1 MIDLVIVGGG
11 PAGLAAAY
19 SAWQHGLRDILILER
34 DNELGGILNQCIH
47 NGFGLHRFGEQ
58 LTGPEYAGRCIE
70 LLRSTGVRVELGTMV
85 LDVTPDKKIHCVS
98 REKGYQILEARSI
111 ILCMGC
117 RERTR
122 GAIGIPGTRPAG
134 IYTAGAAQ
142 RYVNME
148 GYLVGK
154 RVLILGSGDIGLIMA
169 RRMTLEGAK
178 VLACVEVMPYSGGL
192 TRNIVQCLQDF
203 DIPLYL
209 SHTIVDIQGKAR
221 VEKATVAKVDENR
234 RPIPGTE
241 MEFDVDTILLSVG
254 LIPENELTRQAGI
267 PMDPHTKGA
276 VVYENMETG
285 IPGVFACGNVVHV
298 HDLVDFVSGESD
310 LAGASAAAYVLKGEA
325 ADTVVLD
332 LVPGNGVGYTVPQR
346 VRPADVDR
354 SVNISFRVRQNY
366 GPSQITVTCGGRQ
379 LARFKRQRMAPG
391 EMEHIALPKVLL
403 EKSRRPA
410 DRCGRGGYCRMSSIK
425 EVICICCPCGCHL
438 QVDPENDY
446 NVTGNACPN
455 GAAYGR
461 EELTHPTRIITST
474 VRVEG
479 GLYPRCPVKT
489 AQAVPKEK
497 MTEVMAALD
506 RVTLHAPVR
515 TGQVVLADVCGT
527 GVDVVATRNL

>member
-1 MIDLVIVGGG
+1 MFQGYDQQTVDFLWGIRFNNDRSWFQEHKEQYQTHLLAPTRALGEQLYD
-11 PAGLAAAY
+11 GLHAMLP
-19 SAWQHGLRDILILER
+19 HEPLILKVSRIYR
-34 DNELGGILNQCIH
+34 DARRLHGQGPYKDHLWLCVRTGDQDWTGRPTFYFEIAPDYYSYGM
-47 NGFGLHRFGEQ
+47 GFWCAAPALMALYRQRIDADPKPLEKLVRRFDRQ
-58 LTGPEYAGRCIE
+58 QTFRLTGPEYAGRYIE
-70 LLRSTGVRVELGTMV
+70 MLRSTGVRVELGTMV
-85 LDVTPDKKIHCVS
+85 LEVTPDKKIHCVS
-98 REKGYQILEARSI
+98 KEKGYQILEAKSV

-209 SHTIVDIQGKAR
+209 SHTIVDIQGDTR
-221 VEKATVAKVDENR
+221 VEKAIVAKVDENR

-310 LAGASAAAYVLKGEA
+310 RAGAAAAAYVLHGETPDA
-325 ADTVVLD
+325 AVLD

-346 VRPADVDR
+346 VRPADVDKG
-354 SVNISFRVRQNY
+354 VEISFRVRQNY
-366 GPSQITVTCGGRQ
+366 GPSQITITCGEKQ

-391 EMEHIALPKVLL
+391 EMEHITLPGALLAK
-403 EKSRRPA
+403 A
-410 DRCGRGGYCRMSSIK
+410 DGPLT
-425 EVICICCPCGCHL
+425 VA
-438 QVDPENDY
+438 V
-446 NVTGNACPN
+446 
-455 GAAYGR
+455 
-461 EELTHPTRIITST
+461 EE
-474 VRVEG
+474 
-479 GLYPRCPVKT
+479 
-489 AQAVPKEK
+489 
-497 MTEVMAALD
+497 
-506 RVTLHAPVR
+506 
-515 TGQVVLADVCGT
+515 
-527 GVDVVATRNL
+527 VVAK